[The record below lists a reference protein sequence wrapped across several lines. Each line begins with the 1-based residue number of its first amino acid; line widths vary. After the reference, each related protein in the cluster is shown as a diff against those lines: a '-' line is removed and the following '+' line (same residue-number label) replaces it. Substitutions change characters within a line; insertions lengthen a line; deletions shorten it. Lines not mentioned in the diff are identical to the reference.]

1 MTVKTMN
8 NIKIYTATKGNKK
21 DCILYKCL
29 QKYEPEQLGI
39 SVHYEEKNTKS
50 LQRCYNNFIDDAR
63 KNDIDVAVF
72 IHDDVHINTRDLYFL
87 ISEAADQ
94 YTVFGLAGATSCRV
108 GSPALW
114 HLMSKREDQRGCVAH
129 GDKRTYTYTS
139 FGPVPSRCLVI
150 DGVFIGINIKEL
162 PENVRFDES
171 YPSKFHYYDI
181 DFSLECNRN
190 HVTLG
195 VVDIP
200 IIHSSPGLTN
210 PDKEFYDGQAYF
222 IEKWRNS
229 AT

>member
-1 MTVKTMN
+1 MIVKTMN
-8 NIKIYTATKGNKK
+8 SIKIYTATKGNKK

-29 QKYEPEQLGI
+29 QNYELKHSGI
-39 SVHYEEKNTKS
+39 SIHYEEKNTKS

-63 KNDIDVAVF
+63 KNDIDIAVF

-114 HLMSKREDQRGCVAH
+114 HLMSRREDQRGCVAH
-129 GDKRTYTYTS
+129 GSKRSYSYTS

-200 IIHSSPGLTN
+200 IIHNSPGLTN

-222 IEKWRNS
+222 IEKWRSS